1 MSQSRFI
8 FLSTLAQGEP
18 DGPGEG
24 VFWLLVSSNNRQLGR
39 GCVVYH
45 SYQDCREAAL
55 YLRRRLGQAQ
65 TVTAADEHN
74 GQWVWRVDLDGSAVA
89 VSSRSYLRVREC
101 RTTWAG
107 SWPAVPQALLVNGV
121 RLVQHIPKHLVA

>member
-39 GCVVYH
+39 GCAVYH

-55 YLRRRLGQAQ
+55 YLRQRLSQAQ
-65 TVTAADEHN
+65 TVTAADEYN

-101 RTTWAG
+101 HYNLGRFLA
-107 SWPAVPQALLVNGV
+107 AVPQALLVDGV
-121 RLVQHIPKHLVA
+121 RMVQHVPRYLCA